1 MEARERGQGIAVIV
15 VIAGDFVYLLL
26 PRPSVYPAISLDRRS
41 VAAPET
47 VNVV

>member
-15 VIAGDFVYLLL
+15 AVAGDSVYLLL

-41 VAAPET
+41 AVGPEK
-47 VNVV
+47 VNVI

>member
-1 MEARERGQGIAVIV
+1 MEARKRGQGIAVIV
-15 VIAGDFVYLLL
+15 VVAGDSVYLLL

-41 VAAPET
+41 AASPEM